1 MTSTQSA
8 DRPDATTPVGS
19 PVHLDFR
26 KYDGS
31 EHWQEHYRLL
41 GVDEFGVWLGMA
53 AGTTFA
59 RPGVSVEA
67 RSDTVRL
74 LPPDGRWA
82 ACFNAPD
89 PTGRLRIHIYVDITT
104 PVQWSHDAEGFHA
117 RMVDV
122 DLDVVERFSGELFI
136 DDEDEFADHT
146 VEFGYPADLVE
157 ATEAAARDVLAA
169 VSERRAPFDGTGDAW
184 LNQVGS

>member
-1 MTSTQSA
+1 MDSA
-8 DRPDATTPVGS
+8 QPDAQTPIGT

-26 KYDGS
+26 KYDGA
-31 EHWQEHYRLL
+31 EHWQEHYSLL
-41 GVDEFGVWLGMA
+41 GVDDFGVWLGME
-53 AGTTFA
+53 AGTPFA
-59 RPGVSVEA
+59 RPGMSVVA
-67 RSDTVRL
+67 RTNTVRL
-74 LPPDGRWA
+74 LPPGARWA

-89 PTGRLRIHIYVDITT
+89 PGRLLKAHIYVDITT

-169 VSERRAPFDGTGDAW
+169 VRERRPPFDGTGDSW
-184 LNQVGS
+184 LTRIRP